1 MPLSGF
7 CPLKPSGRLVLNY
20 TIRQTLLC
28 VVASCVIIILK
39 VSGKRIP
46 PSAQGKSADSYVLY
60 IIYIY
65 NGNNDAMTQS
75 NGDGGFLRVIIRVI
89 FLFLPLTTRS
99 ATHPRHSS
107 RTSHLPHSDFKFR
120 IPGFGLP
127 ASSRQPVPSP
137 TYRLSPCQVH
147 GLLTS
152 AVC

>member
-1 MPLSGF
+1 
-7 CPLKPSGRLVLNY
+7 
-20 TIRQTLLC
+20 
-28 VVASCVIIILK
+28 
-39 VSGKRIP
+39 
-46 PSAQGKSADSYVLY
+46 
-60 IIYIY
+60 
-65 NGNNDAMTQS
+65 MTQS

-99 ATHPRHSS
+99 ANH
-107 RTSHLPHSDFKFR
+107 PHSDFKFR

-152 AVC
+152 AVR

>member
-1 MPLSGF
+1 MSPDNQFRKQAVSNYP
-7 CPLKPSGRLVLNY
+7 CRKTTCCGRL
-20 TIRQTLLC
+20 
-28 VVASCVIIILK
+28 SK
-39 VSGKRIP
+39 VHTP
-46 PSAQGKSADSYVLY
+46 F
-60 IIYIY
+60 IYIY

-99 ATHPRHSS
+99 ANHPRHFS

-137 TYRLSPCQVH
+137 TYRLSPCLVH
-147 GLLTS
+147 GLFTS
-152 AVC
+152 AVR